1 MSIRNIEGNK
11 MYEELLEELDA
22 CKTFS
27 DQARI
32 ALRKSDL
39 KNDTE
44 LKHLIEQIE
53 NYANNKQ
60 IHISKKSVF
69 KCLDLLDEIE

>member
-1 MSIRNIEGNK
+1 

-53 NYANNKQ
+53 NYSEMAYDWVK
-60 IHISKKSVF
+60 
-69 KCLDLLDEIE
+69 DEALG

>member
-1 MSIRNIEGNK
+1 

-27 DQARI
+27 DQALM

-39 KNDTE
+39 KNDKE

-53 NYANNKQ
+53 SYSEMAYDWVK
-60 IHISKKSVF
+60 
-69 KCLDLLDEIE
+69 DEALG